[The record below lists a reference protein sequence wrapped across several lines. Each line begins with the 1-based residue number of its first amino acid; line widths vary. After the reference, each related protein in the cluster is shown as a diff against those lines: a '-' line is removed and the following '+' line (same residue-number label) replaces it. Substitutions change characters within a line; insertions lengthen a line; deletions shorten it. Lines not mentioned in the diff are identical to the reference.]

1 MNMKMTPLNLVPKL
15 ICTSALAGLALVG
28 TACTTTRPVAAV
40 TQNQA
45 SQAALTPTEALALL
59 QAGNDRFVAGQPLRR
74 DLAAQ
79 RDATA
84 AGQHPFAVV
93 LSCLDSRTSTELI
106 LDQGI
111 GDVFNAR
118 VAGNVLNED
127 ILGSMEF
134 ACQVAGAKVIAVI
147 GHTSCGAVKGA
158 ADSVRLGNLTGLLEK
173 IRPAVTATSGTQVD
187 AVAETNVRLVMRQI
201 RERSPLLD
209 EMIRAERVLLVG
221 GMHDLESGRVT
232 FFE

>member
-1 MNMKMTPLNLVPKL
+1 MKKNRHNFLRVLV
-15 ICTSALAGLALVG
+15 CTSGLAGLALVG
-28 TACTTTRPVAAV
+28 TACTTTRPAAAV

-84 AGQHPFAVV
+84 AAQHPFAVV

-209 EMIRAERVLLVG
+209 GLIREERVLLVG

>member
-1 MNMKMTPLNLVPKL
+1 MNMKMPPRNLLPSL

-28 TACTTTRPVAAV
+28 TACSTTRPATAV

-45 SQAALTPTEALALL
+45 SQAALTPTESLALL
-59 QAGNDRFVAGQPLRR
+59 QAGNERFVAGQPLAR

-106 LDQGI
+106 FDQGI

-158 ADSVRLGNLTGLLEK
+158 ADSVRLGNLTSLLEK
-173 IRPAVTATSGTQVD
+173 IRPAVTATPGGQVD
-187 AVAETNVRLVMRQI
+187 AVAQANVRLVMRQI

-209 EMIRAERVLLVG
+209 EMIQAERVLLVG